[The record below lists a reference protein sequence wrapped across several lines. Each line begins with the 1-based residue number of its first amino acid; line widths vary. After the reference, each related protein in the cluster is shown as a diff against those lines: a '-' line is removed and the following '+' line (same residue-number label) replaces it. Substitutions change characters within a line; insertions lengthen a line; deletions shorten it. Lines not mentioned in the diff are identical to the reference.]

1 MSCLNLEMERSLS
14 RQVSTD
20 EAEMAGIWTR
30 VMGVMM
36 MMYMACSTGNS
47 ENKPNSRSEQIDGWM
62 GATQGSTN
70 GPREKPKK
78 KSSAARIL
86 GTFTI
91 STPCRRGERGRPPSM
106 EYPVQGATTHR
117 GHARTHT
124 HIISGPGRVRPTC
137 NRRTAPVQRHTR
149 PIFVGRSIVAAR
161 STSINDSGSWGREF
175 LSRAPA
181 PAQGSSSQT
190 VEPQSDDT
198 RPAASA
204 AARCFCRLL
213 LLSATLPVLSVV
225 LSVWQSVCLVCACSV
240 PSTYAAKSSVPPPL
254 VCSHGQAER
263 PHSRG

>member
-1 MSCLNLEMERSLS
+1 MGSDTGLNKRPP
-14 RQVSTD
+14 R
-20 EAEMAGIWTR
+20 
-30 VMGVMM
+30 
-36 MMYMACSTGNS
+36 
-47 ENKPNSRSEQIDGWM
+47 K
-62 GATQGSTN
+62 TQ
-70 GPREKPKK
+70 K

-86 GTFTI
+86 VLLLY
-91 STPCRRGERGRPPSM
+91 PRRAEGMSVDAPPSL

-117 GHARTHT
+117 GHARAHT

-137 NRRTAPVQRHTR
+137 NQRTAPVQRHTR

-204 AARCFCRLL
+204 AARCFCHLL
-213 LLSATLPVLSVV
+213 LPSVTLPVLSVD
-225 LSVWQSVCLVCACSV
+225 LSVWQSVCSCLR
-240 PSTYAAKSSVPPPL
+240 L
-254 VCSHGQAER
+254 
-263 PHSRG
+263 